1 VAHEAIDEANRL
13 LREKGYEERDLA
25 VHPTPMGPDRAL
37 LKGNRI
43 VSPFSDHAGT
53 ILRVVSE
60 LVPPAGELGHGSLR
74 PAELRAALARE
85 PGSPG

>member
-1 VAHEAIDEANRL
+1 MANEEIGEANEV
-13 LREKGYEERDLA
+13 LRSKGYDERDLA
-25 VHPTPMGPDRAL
+25 VYPTPMGADRAL

-43 VSPFSDHAGT
+43 VSPLSDDAAT

-60 LVPPAGELGHGSLR
+60 LVPPAGELGHRVLR

-85 PGSPG
+85 PGSLG

>member
-1 VAHEAIDEANRL
+1 MAHEAIDEANEL
-13 LREKGYEERDLA
+13 LRAKGYEERDLA
-25 VHPTPMGPDRAL
+25 VHPTPMGADRAL

-43 VSPFSDHAGT
+43 VSPLSDDAAT

-60 LVPPAGELGHGSLR
+60 LVPPAGELGHGALR